1 MISRVNTSIRPI
13 ELLGLAIA
21 ETRLRSARHSK
32 QRHDVDA
39 AFLEHRAGR
48 IEREVVHGER
58 VDLVLDGRRRAG
70 QEARAH
76 AIHPAAKPQ
85 VQAGRLE
92 LVRLDRLCGPDLA
105 AVLDQGPEIL
115 GRQQAGGMLR
125 LELGRLRALEQQS
138 I

>member
-1 MISRVNTSIRPI
+1 MIRRVNTSIRPI

-21 ETRLRSARHSK
+21 ETRLRSARHSSSGTMYT
-32 QRHDVDA
+32 QPFSSTA
-39 AFLEHRAGR
+39 PA

-85 VQAGRLE
+85 VQAGGLE

-125 LELGRLRALEQQS
+125 LELARLRAFEQQS